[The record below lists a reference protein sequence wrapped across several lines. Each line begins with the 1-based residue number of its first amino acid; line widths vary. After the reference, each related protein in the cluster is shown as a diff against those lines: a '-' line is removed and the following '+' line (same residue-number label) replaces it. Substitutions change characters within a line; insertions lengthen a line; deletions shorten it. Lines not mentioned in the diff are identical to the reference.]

1 MSNNI
6 DLFYDM
12 AIKRIDSLEN
22 PSEFEIENE
31 LRQLANGVPYFESIN
46 EQNILDT
53 LSKIEHVIGII
64 APEASR
70 IAEDDNNFIKWLT
83 PERREETIRLYS
95 EDYNDYLLNNENIP
109 KKVVSTIDDAT
120 ERILAGCGDPQ
131 NENPG

>member
-12 AIKRIDSLEN
+12 AIKRIESLEN

-95 EDYNDYLLNNENIP
+95 EDYND
-109 KKVVSTIDDAT
+109 
-120 ERILAGCGDPQ
+120 
-131 NENPG
+131 